1 MTDEKPKRFDPRKGE
16 GRLLSNMTGEPIK
29 RNWVDDDVT
38 EAHIE
43 AAEEIIKLLKHFDKK
58 KWQIAQ
64 IIPEIEKKFKVVK
77 YDEYNFKDSLW
88 NKLSQKAND
97 KLGQS
102 IQGFRI
108 EGNKKIPHIGFSAD
122 LDYLD
127 EFVLDLANIV
137 KEELVS
143 AQMNT
148 EKMKDNI
155 IKDKS

>member
-1 MTDEKPKRFDPRKGE
+1 MSDEKKKRYDPRKGE

-43 AAEEIIKLLKHFDKK
+43 AAEQIIKLLKHYDTK
-58 KWQIAQ
+58 KWQIPQ
-64 IIPEIEKKFKVVK
+64 IITEIEKNFKIVK
-77 YDEYNFKDSLW
+77 YEEYDFKDSLW

-108 EGNKKIPHIGFSAD
+108 ENNKKIPHIGFSAD

-127 EFVLDLANIV
+127 EFVLDIANIV
-137 KEELVS
+137 KEELIS
-143 AQMNT
+143 AQMDV
-148 EKMKDNI
+148 EKLKDNI
-155 IKDKS
+155 SKDKS